1 MKKVIILIVLLF
13 LSSSCVNIH
22 NADYKDIIKEAQ
34 SSNLNLSNQRRRGY
48 KYYLPN
54 HVSVNE
60 IYDFNEVIVSK
71 NYKIYMYVDMVSYYN
86 KVLNEYQINE
96 NAYFS
101 SDITYNGISG
111 YLEINSIKDKYL
123 IEIMYN
129 YAKIELMVDYDYL
142 KEAITNSIVI
152 LSTIKYNDEI
162 IENMMDDDLFNFQE
176 EKLNIFDVTG
186 SESNF
191 LEYAE
196 EFDNYEEP
204 EVPDLDLIN

>member
-1 MKKVIILIVLLF
+1 M
-13 LSSSCVNIH
+13 
-22 NADYKDIIKEAQ
+22 
-34 SSNLNLSNQRRRGY
+34 
-48 KYYLPN
+48 
-54 HVSVNE
+54 SVNE

-176 EKLNIFDVTG
+176 EKLNIFDVT
-186 SESNF
+186 
-191 LEYAE
+191 
-196 EFDNYEEP
+196 
-204 EVPDLDLIN
+204 DLKVTFRIC